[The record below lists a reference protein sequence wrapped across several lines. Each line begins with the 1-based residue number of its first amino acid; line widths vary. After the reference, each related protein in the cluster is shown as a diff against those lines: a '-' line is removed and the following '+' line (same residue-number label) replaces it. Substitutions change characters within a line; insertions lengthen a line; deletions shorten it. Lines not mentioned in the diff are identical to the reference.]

1 MYFKSCHT
9 ASDCKTRY
17 RCLAKQLHPDKQSGS
32 NTAFQEMQTEY
43 EARLRELQT
52 KAPTNSR
59 EAKELATAML
69 EILRITKPEYYEL
82 ARRIAAIPTVNMFAA
97 VLGNL
102 FPEKKETLNG
112 VIKLLQ

>member
-1 MYFKSCHT
+1 MYFTNCHT
-9 ASDCKTRY
+9 AADCKTRY
-17 RCLAKQLHPDKQSGS
+17 HELAKQLHPDKQGGS
-32 NTAFQEMQTEY
+32 TAAFQEMQEEY

-52 KAPTNSR
+52 KVPTNSL
-59 EAKELATAML
+59 EATELANAIL

-82 ARRIAAIPTVNMFAA
+82 IRRAAAIPTVNMFASIF
-97 VLGNL
+97 GSL